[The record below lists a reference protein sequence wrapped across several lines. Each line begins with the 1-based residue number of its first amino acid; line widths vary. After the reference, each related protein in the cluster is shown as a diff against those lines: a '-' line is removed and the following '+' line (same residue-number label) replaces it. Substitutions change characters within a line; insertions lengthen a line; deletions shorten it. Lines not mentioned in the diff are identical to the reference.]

1 MENITESKN
10 KVTFVLTSCK
20 RFDLLEPT
28 LRSFLKYNTYPIEEY
43 IIIEDSP
50 NVEKLNKVL
59 RKFKDI
65 KFTVLYNNPQ
75 IGQLPSIDRAYAL
88 VKTDYIFHCEDDW
101 LFYRSGFI
109 EQSFSLLWDNEKI
122 ISVWIREQDDTN
134 KHPLEPT
141 IYTTKDGVQY
151 KYLVT
156 GFREVCHGFTFNPG
170 LRRTK
175 DYELIKPY
183 SKWADEGDLSN
194 EYYQNGFRG
203 AILQNGYVKHL
214 GNHRKIR
221 YSINEKEWVKNLT
234 HLKKRVGASICKTL
248 GI

>member
-1 MENITESKN
+1 MSESNN

-28 LRSFLKYNTYPIEEY
+28 LTSFLKYNTYPIEEY

-50 NVEKLNKVL
+50 NIDKLNQVL
-59 RKFKDI
+59 KKFPEV
-65 KFTVLYNNPQ
+65 KFTALHNDPQ
-75 IGQLPSIDRAYAL
+75 IGQLRSIDKAYSH

-101 LFYRSGFI
+101 LFYRPGFI
-109 EQSFSLLWDNEKI
+109 EKSFSILLENEKVI
-122 ISVWIREQDDTN
+122 NVWLREQNDTN
-134 KHPLEPT
+134 AHPLE
-141 IYTTKDGVQY
+141 TTVHQTAEGIQY
-151 KYLVT
+151 KYLQT
-156 GFREVCHGFTFNPG
+156 GFQGGFHGFTFNPG

-183 SKWADEGDLSN
+183 SNWPDEIDLSN
-194 EYYQNGFRG
+194 EYYHTHQFRG
-203 AILQNGYVKHL
+203 VILVDGSVRHL

-221 YSINEKEWVKNLT
+221 YDINEKEWVKNLM
-234 HLKKRVGASICKTL
+234 HLKKQVGAKLAKML

>member
-1 MENITESKN
+1 MLEIKN

-28 LRSFLKYNTYPIEEY
+28 LRSFFKYNTYPIEEY

-50 NVEKLNKVL
+50 NIEQLNIVL
-59 RKFKDI
+59 QKFKDI

-101 LFYRSGFI
+101 LFYRPGFI
-109 EQSFSLLWDNEKI
+109 EKSFSVLLENEKVI
-122 ISVWIREQDDTN
+122 NVWLREQNDTN
-134 KHPLEPT
+134 QHPLEPT
-141 IYTTKDGVQY
+141 IYRTKDEVEY

-156 GFREVCHGFTFNPG
+156 GFREVCHGFTLNPG

-175 DYELIKPY
+175 DYDLIKPFT
-183 SKWADEGDLSN
+183 KWADEGDLSN
-194 EYYQNGFRG
+194 EYHSHHFRG
-203 AILQNGYVKHL
+203 AILLQGYVRHL

-221 YSINEKEWVKNLT
+221 YSINEKQWVKNLA
-234 HLKKRVGASICKTL
+234 HLKKRVGAKICSIL

>member
-1 MENITESKN
+1 MSESLN

-28 LRSFLKYNTYPIEEY
+28 LFSFLKYNTYPIEEY

-50 NVEKLNKVL
+50 NIDKLNQVL
-59 RKFKDI
+59 KKFPEI
-65 KFTVLYNNPQ
+65 IFTVLYNDPQ
-75 IGQLPSIDRAYAL
+75 IGQLRSIDKAYSL

-109 EQSFSLLWDNEKI
+109 ENSFSILNEIEKVI
-122 ISVWIREQDDTN
+122 NVWLREQNDTN
-134 KHPLEPT
+134 EHPLEKT
-141 IYTTKDGVQY
+141 IHQTSDGIQY
-151 KYLVT
+151 KYLEP
-156 GFREVCHGFTFNPG
+156 GFQGGFHGFTFNPG

-175 DYELIKPY
+175 DYDLIKPY
-183 SKWADEGDLSN
+183 SNWPDEIDLSN
-194 EYYQNGFRG
+194 EYYRYQFRG
-203 AILQNGYVKHL
+203 VILLNGYVRHI

-221 YSINEKEWVKNLT
+221 YNISEKEWVKNLV
-234 HLKKRVGASICKTL
+234 HLKKRVGATLCKAL